1 MELILWGKQLKNMI
15 NHTKKKENVFIVF
28 LLVLLCVVSIPG
40 LEDRTNMPNMPTTR
54 FQKAVLAEEQGK
66 YLRMTPFGA
75 ILKVA
80 PVADALTLQGHP
92 LFSRTLTNFVF
103 LPFYSAQVTEVTS
116 PFGWRIH
123 PILGTR
129 KFHSGVDL
137 GYDYNQP
144 ILAAFSGVVIYAANY
159 SRAGNTVIIRH
170 DEGTY
175 TLYGHYSKLLVT
187 MGEPVRAGQLIA
199 LAGSTGYSTGPHLHF
214 EIWQNG
220 VFIDPMNY
228 IQK

>member
-1 MELILWGKQLKNMI
+1 MI
-15 NHTKKKENVFIVF
+15 NHTKKQKNIFIVF
-28 LLVLLCVVSIPG
+28 LLVLLCMVMVTGSETRAN
-40 LEDRTNMPNMPTTR
+40 LPNLPTTMSH
-54 FQKAVLAEEQGK
+54 KAVLTEEQGK

-123 PILGTR
+123 PILGIR

-175 TLYGHYSKLLVT
+175 TLYGHCSKLLVA
-187 MGEPVRAGQLIA
+187 MGQPVRAGQLIA

-220 VFIDPMNY
+220 VFINPMNY